1 MNNDLSRMVELTDA
15 ELDAVAA
22 GLVTVI
28 ANDVVDVNN
37 NDVNANVGVNV
48 LGNQGQVINTKH

>member
-1 MNNDLSRMVELTDA
+1 MTTELPNMVELTDA
-15 ELDAVAA
+15 ELDAVCG

-37 NDVNANVGVNV
+37 NKVNVGVNV
-48 LGNQGQVINTKH
+48 LGNQGQVIKT

>member
-1 MNNDLSRMVELTDA
+1 MSTEQQKMVELSDA

-37 NDVNANVGVNV
+37 NKVNANVGVNV
-48 LGNQGQVINTKH
+48 LGNQGQVIKT